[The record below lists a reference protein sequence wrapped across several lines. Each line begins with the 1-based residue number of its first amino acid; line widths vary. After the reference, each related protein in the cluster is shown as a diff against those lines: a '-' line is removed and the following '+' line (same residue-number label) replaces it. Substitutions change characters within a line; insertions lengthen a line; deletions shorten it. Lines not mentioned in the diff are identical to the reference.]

1 MLSLSFTA
9 VEFSSHF
16 YVLFLFEDFDLAM
29 KWPLEI
35 DVCICLNHLNF
46 KLPLT
51 SLSAGSSRLNYM
63 YRAQKTQIFLCS
75 MLVSCRLIY
84 LSHLSQSTK
93 FTIFIT
99 THDDFDG
106 ANPSSMQ
113 DACQLWTQ
121 LKVTLLSISSHRSVG
136 RAPTQFSGR
145 HGFDS
150 CWGLRFFFVP
160 CSCHVD

>member
-35 DVCICLNHLNF
+35 DICICLNHLNF
-46 KLPLT
+46 KLPLA
-51 SLSAGSSRLNYM
+51 SLSAGSSRLN

-113 DACQLWTQ
+113 DACHLWTQ

-150 CWGLRFFFVP
+150 CRGLRFFFVP
-160 CSCHVD
+160 CSCYVD

>member
-29 KWPLEI
+29 KWPLEK

-46 KLPLT
+46 KLPLA

-84 LSHLSQSTK
+84 LS
-93 FTIFIT
+93 
-99 THDDFDG
+99 
-106 ANPSSMQ
+106 Q
-113 DACQLWTQ
+113 DPCGLHQ
-121 LKVTLLSISSHRSVG
+121 LKIQLKIVMSITHITFSSSITEQKWQLK
-136 RAPTQFSGR
+136 A
-145 HGFDS
+145 
-150 CWGLRFFFVP
+150 GLKG
-160 CSCHVD
+160 